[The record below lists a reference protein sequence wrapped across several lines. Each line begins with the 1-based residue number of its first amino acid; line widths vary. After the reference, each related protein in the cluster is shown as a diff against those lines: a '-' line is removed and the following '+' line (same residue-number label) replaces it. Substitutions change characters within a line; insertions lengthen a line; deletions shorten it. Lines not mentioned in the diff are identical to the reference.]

1 MKIAFEVSIQLLNLA
16 SKFSSIS
23 FLRNFSKPSSTI
35 FCEFFN
41 SWHYFVVKNHE
52 YQSISFKVLLVTLLS
67 W

>member
-1 MKIAFEVSIQLLNLA
+1 MKITFEVSIQLLNLA

-23 FLRNFSKPSSTI
+23 FLRNFSKASSTI
-35 FCEFFN
+35 FCN